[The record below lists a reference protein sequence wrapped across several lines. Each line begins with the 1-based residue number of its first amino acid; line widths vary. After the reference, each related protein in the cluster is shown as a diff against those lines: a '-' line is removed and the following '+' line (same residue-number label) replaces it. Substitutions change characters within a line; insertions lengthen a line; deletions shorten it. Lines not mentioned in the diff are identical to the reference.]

1 MKEREIMRAFEIQ
14 GGFGLERITLAER
27 PKPAPGPGEVLLRI
41 RAASLNARDL
51 GVAGGFYVG
60 AETLPLIPV
69 SDGVGI
75 VEELGEGVTRVKP
88 GDRVCPIFVQDWL
101 AGTPTEA
108 MLGSTLGG
116 PRDGVLAEYGV
127 FPQESLVHVP
137 EHLTDEEAASLPI
150 AALTA
155 WQAVVT
161 EGRVRA
167 GDTVVVQGTGGV
179 ALSAL
184 QFAKLHGARVI
195 VTSSSDVKLE
205 RAAALGADLGIN
217 YVKSPQWDQEVL
229 RLTDGRGADHIV
241 DLGGAATLNASLA
254 AVRPGGRVSIV
265 GVLSGVTAAGLDLIP
280 AIRKKV
286 TLQGINVGSRGM
298 FEDMNRA
305 LALSG
310 VRPVID
316 RVFPFTEA
324 VQALRYMQEGVHFG
338 KICIRL

>member
-1 MKEREIMRAFEIQ
+1 MKAFEIQ
-14 GGFGLERITLAER
+14 GGFGLERVAAVER
-27 PKPAPGPGEVLLRI
+27 AKPVPGPGEVLLRM

-51 GVAGGFYVG
+51 GVVGGFYVG
-60 AETLPLIPV
+60 GEALPLIPV

-75 VEELGEGVTRVKP
+75 VEVLGAGVTRVKP

-101 AGTPTEA
+101 AGTPTEP
-108 MLGSTLGG
+108 MLHSTLGG
-116 PRDGVLAEYGV
+116 PRNGVLAEYAV

-195 VTSSSDVKLE
+195 MTSSSDEKLE

-217 YVKSPQWDQEVL
+217 YVTTPQWEQEVL
-229 RLTDGRGADHIV
+229 RLTDGRGADHVV
-241 DLGGAATLNASLA
+241 DLGGAATLNASLT

-265 GVLSGVTAAGLDLIP
+265 GVLSGVTAGGLDLIP

-286 TLQGINVGSRGM
+286 TLQGVNVGSREM

-305 LALSG
+305 LARSG
-310 VRPVID
+310 LRPVVD
-316 RVFPFTEA
+316 RVFPFAEA
-324 VQALRYMQEGVHFG
+324 VQALQYMGEGVHFG
-338 KICIRL
+338 KICIRF